1 MSDAVVIS
9 NVVKR
14 YGSIAAVA
22 GLSLRVP
29 TGCIY
34 GLLGPNGAGKTTT
47 IRMVM
52 SILVPDA
59 GEIRLL
65 GGHRALE
72 VKDRIG
78 YLPEERG
85 LYRKMTVDATLR
97 YLAALKGVPAGS
109 INERIRAGLER
120 VGLSAWRRKR
130 VETLSKGMAQKV
142 QILSAV
148 LHEPELVILD
158 EPFSGLDP
166 LNVELV
172 RELILSLRERGATV
186 ILSTHQMEMAQRLC
200 DRIVLISRGRALAE
214 GTPGEVRSQF
224 AARTVVIEGEGDLR
238 SVAARVGAGRAV
250 IAGSHAEFDLPE
262 GANPD
267 DILRTAMETVR
278 ISRFEVQRPDL
289 QQVFVRLVGADAA
302 DDRAGSA
309 TPGAERAAV

>member
-1 MSDAVVIS
+1 MSDAVILT
-9 NVVKR
+9 NVGKR
-14 YGSIAAVA
+14 YGSVAAVA

-29 TGCIY
+29 AGCIY

-47 IRMVM
+47 IRMIM
-52 SILVPDA
+52 SILVPDE

-97 YLAALKGVPAGS
+97 YLAALKGVPSAAIS
-109 INERIRAGLER
+109 ERIRAGLER

-130 VETLSKGMAQKV
+130 VEALSKGMAQKV

-214 GTPGEVRSQF
+214 GTPGEVRSRF
-224 AARTVVIEGEGDLR
+224 AARTVVLEGEGDLR
-238 SVAARVGAGRAV
+238 AVAARVGADRAIV
-250 IAGSHAEFDLPE
+250 SGSHAEFDLPE
-262 GANPD
+262 GSSAD

-278 ISRFEVQRPDL
+278 VSRFEVQRPDL
-289 QQVFVRLVGADAA
+289 QQVFVRLVGADAVA
-302 DDRAGSA
+302 DDHHP
-309 TPGAERAAV
+309 TPQVTAR